1 MCMQTVFQRYR
12 ATESQN
18 YVARGDQTGR
28 RRGIPARLPF
38 RMQGPHRLS
47 NEEQRSLLLQP
58 LTSLSNFVALY
69 AQFLNRI
76 DTTQRW

>member
-38 RMQGPHRLS
+38 RMQGPHCLS
-47 NEEQRSLLLQP
+47 KEQQSLLLQP